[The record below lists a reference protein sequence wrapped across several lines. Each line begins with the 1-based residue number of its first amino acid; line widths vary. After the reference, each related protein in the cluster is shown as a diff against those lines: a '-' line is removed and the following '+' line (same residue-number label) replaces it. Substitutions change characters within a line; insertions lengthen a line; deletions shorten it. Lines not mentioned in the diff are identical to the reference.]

1 VVAVNRKC
9 PRCGHENV
17 GRALFCFHCGRDLSA
32 AGIVE
37 GTRGTGKLVSEA
49 LRFMQEHGTAMKDV
63 HTKAPPAGVEGQPL
77 ICLHCGALNRPDAT
91 RCSNCSH
98 NLIIPDE
105 DFNLVFR
112 SSARTSVGE
121 VRNNNEDNLSLWATD
136 GILLALVAD
145 GMGGAAAGEE
155 ASRLAVEAVQAD
167 FLSETR
173 GSDQL
178 HVLSEMELGKRLVE
192 AIKDANRAVIEKAQ
206 SDFSYKGMGTTSTLA
221 MVRANRAIV
230 AHVGDSR
237 CYHVDPAGKVTQVT
251 VDHSFVQALVASG
264 HITEDQARS
273 HPMGNVL
280 YRALGQSTDLDVDV
294 YTRFLHAGD
303 RLVLCSDGLTRHLL
317 PEDIGKIVSSEPNP
331 HDATLRLI
339 ELANQRGGEDNI
351 SVIVIKLVQANLDD
365 TVPLRPIG
373 R

>member
-1 VVAVNRKC
+1 VNRKC
-9 PRCGHENV
+9 PRCGHDNV
-17 GRALFCFHCGRDLSA
+17 GRALFCYQCGRDLNA

-37 GTRGTGKLVSEA
+37 GSRGTGRLVSDA
-49 LRFMQEHGTAMKDV
+49 LRFMQERGASMKDV
-63 HTKAPPAGVEGQPL
+63 HSKTAPSGVEGQPL
-77 ICLHCGALNRPDAT
+77 TCLNCGALNRPDAT
-91 RCSNCSH
+91 RCVQCDH
-98 NLIIPDE
+98 HLLVPDE
-105 DFNLVFR
+105 DFNLLLR

-121 VRNNNEDNLSLWATD
+121 VRSNNEDNLSIWATD
-136 GILLALVAD
+136 GVLIALVAD

-167 FLSETR
+167 FMTTTR

-178 HVLSEMELGKRLVE
+178 LVLSEMELGKRLVE
-192 AIKDANRAVIEKAQ
+192 AVKDANRAVIEKAQ
-206 SDFSYKGMGTTSTLA
+206 TDFSYKGMGTTSTLV
-221 MVRANRAIV
+221 MVRANRAII

-237 CYHVDPAGKVTQVT
+237 CYHVDSLGKITQVT

-264 HITEDQARS
+264 HITEDQART

-280 YRALGQSTDLDVDV
+280 YRALGQSVDLDVDV

-303 RLVLCSDGLTRHLL
+303 RLVICSDGLTRHLL
-317 PEDIGKIVSSEPNP
+317 PEDIGKIVHNEANP

-339 ELANQRGGEDNI
+339 ELANKRGGEDNI
-351 SVIVIKLVQANLDD
+351 SVIVIKLVQAGTED
-365 TVPLRPIG
+365 TVPMRPVG